1 VGGNAVVACCV
12 VGEGPVVV
20 MTSLVM
26 ASVVET
32 TSIVTTSRRS
42 IEWESSVR
50 VQKIIEA
57 TFDGGACDGEARLN
71 HVQRSTLKCVLLGI
85 GGHSAFCPHATRS
98 ATWRP

>member
-1 VGGNAVVACCV
+1 MGGNAVV
-12 VGEGPVVV
+12 VGEGAVVV

-50 VQKIIEA
+50 YK
-57 TFDGGACDGEARLN
+57 N
-71 HVQRSTLKCVLLGI
+71 N
-85 GGHSAFCPHATRS
+85 
-98 ATWRP
+98 